1 MIYRLSLSQRLTLV
15 FTTIILFCAVAV
27 SVVQIRSSKQY
38 GDAMVQRLSLE
49 LAKKIVKSE
58 SFIDASGQVNR
69 QTLKGVFE
77 HLMTLNPSVELY
89 LLSPVGNILADA
101 APPGHIQRQNVAVLP
116 IQNFLHAEVLPVYGD
131 DPRSSQQKVF
141 SAAPVLFNGDLYG
154 YLYIILQGEDLNMLA
169 DTVWQKTLW
178 NTVVGTLILVLLACG
193 IAGFLVW
200 RWVTHPVK
208 TLIGQVIKIE
218 QDSISVIKQLAQGQP
233 DSAPANEI
241 ALLNNA
247 FIELAQKI
255 AQQWD
260 LLAVSDR
267 QRREFIAN
275 ISHDLRT
282 PLTSL
287 LGYLEM
293 LSLKADTMTPEENRH
308 YLSIALRQ
316 GHKVRHLS
324 QQLFE
329 LARLEHGGI
338 KPQRERFAIDEL
350 IQDVAQK
357 FDLSVATRHLQLHL
371 DVEGPL
377 PLVNA
382 DLSMMERVVTNLL
395 DNAIRHTPDGG
406 DVWLKVWRDENRLLA
421 EVCDSGPG
429 VEEGIREVLFQRP
442 TALLPQELRTERG
455 GLGLLIVRR
464 MLELHGGDI
473 YLVNSTAGAC
483 FRFSLPF

>member
-15 FTTIILFCAVAV
+15 FTAIMLICAVTV

-49 LAKKIVKSE
+49 LASKIVKSE
-58 SFIDASGQVNR
+58 SLIDARGPVNR
-69 QTLKGVFE
+69 QILKGLFN

-89 LLSPVGNILADA
+89 LVSPSGEILADA
-101 APPGHIQRQNVAVLP
+101 APPGHIQRQN
-116 IQNFLHAEVLPVYGD
+116 

-141 SAAPVLFNGDLYG
+141 SAAPVLLNGELHG

-169 DTVWQKTLW
+169 NAAWQKTLW
-178 NTVVGTLILVLLACG
+178 NTVAWTLILVLLAG
-193 IAGFLVW
+193 AIAGFLVW
-200 RWVTHPVK
+200 RWVTNPVK
-208 TLIGQVIKIE
+208 RLTGQVVKLE
-218 QDSISVIKQLAQGQP
+218 QDSISVIKQLAQKDP
-233 DSAPANEI
+233 EPAPANEI

-255 AQQWD
+255 ALQWD
-260 LLAVSDR
+260 LLADSDR

-338 KPQRERFAIDEL
+338 KPQRERFAIGEL

-357 FDLSVATRHLQLHL
+357 FDLPVATRHLQLHL
-371 DVEGPL
+371 EVMGPL

-406 DVWLKVWRDENRLLA
+406 EVRLKVWRDADRLLA
-421 EVCDSGPG
+421 EVQDSGPG
-429 VEEGIREVLFQRP
+429 VEEAVREVLFQRP
-442 TALLPQELRTERG
+442 TALIPREQRAERG

-473 YLVNSTAGAC
+473 SLVNSTAGAC
-483 FRFSLPF
+483 FRFSLPLADSPLNS

>member
-15 FTTIILFCAVAV
+15 FTTIILICAVAV

-58 SFIDASGQVNR
+58 LFIDASGQVNR
-69 QTLKGVFE
+69 QTLKGVFD

-89 LLSPVGNILADA
+89 LVSPAGDILADA
-101 APPGHIQRQNVAVLP
+101 APPGHIQRQKVAILP
-116 IQNFLHAEVLPVYGD
+116 IQNFLRAEALPVYGD

-141 SAAPVLFNGDLYG
+141 SAAPVMLNGDLHG
-154 YLYIILQGEDLNMLA
+154 YLYIILQGEELNMLA

-200 RWVTHPVK
+200 RWVTHPVQ

-260 LLAVSDR
+260 LLADSDR

-293 LSLKADTMTPEENRH
+293 LSLKADTMAPEENRH

-371 DVEGPL
+371 DVEWPL

-442 TALLPQELRTERG
+442 TGLLPQEQRTERG

-473 YLVNSTAGAC
+473 NLVNSTAGAC
-483 FRFSLPF
+483 FRFSLPL